1 MPQPFARIRDGAIKV
16 PIPNV
21 QQMEEYTCGA
31 AAFQAVC
38 CYFGVGP
45 SDADDYVELLKSD
58 PKNGTKPEQIV
69 NWARKFG
76 LTAECAENMSDAEL
90 KAHLDAGRP
99 VICSMQAYGSTPQ
112 RIEQYTAKENG
123 HYLDLDG
130 HYIVA
135 IGYDNENFFFED
147 PSLAGRRGFIPIAE
161 FGARWHEDDSGH
173 KLRLG
178 IVISGPDDDAPA
190 GLHEAVYIP

>member
-1 MPQPFARIRDGAIKV
+1 VQERFARIRPGAIKIPV
-16 PIPNV
+16 PNV
-21 QQMEEYTCGA
+21 QQMTNYSCGA

-45 SDADDYVELLKSD
+45 REAGEYVRCLKTNSE
-58 PKNGTKPEQIV
+58 NGTQPEEIV
-69 NWARKFG
+69 KWAANYRLNALCK
-76 LTAECAENMSDAEL
+76 ENMTDAEL
-90 KAHLDAGRP
+90 KEHLDAGRP
-99 VICSMQAYGSTPQ
+99 VICSMQAYGETPE
-112 RIEQYTAKENG
+112 RIAQYTAQEGG

-135 IGYDNENFFFED
+135 VGYDHENFYFED

-161 FGARWHEDDSGH
+161 FGRRWHEDDSGH

-178 IVISGPDDDAPA
+178 IVIWKSGDECPA
-190 GLHEAVYIP
+190 CLGEAVYIP

>member
-1 MPQPFARIRDGAIKV
+1 MSQPFARIRDGAVKV

-21 QQMEEYTCGA
+21 QQMEDYTCGA

-45 SDADDYVELLKSD
+45 SNTDDYVELLKSD
-58 PKNGTKPEQIV
+58 PKNGTRPEEIV

-76 LTAECAENMSDAEL
+76 LMAECAEYMSDAEL

-99 VICSMQAYGSTPQ
+99 VICSIQAYGKTPQ

-135 IGYDNENFFFED
+135 IGYDHENFYFED

-190 GLHEAVYIP
+190 GLREAVYIP

>member
-1 MPQPFARIRDGAIKV
+1 MPQALARIPDGAIKI

-21 QQMEEYTCGA
+21 QQMEDYTCGA

-58 PKNGTKPEQIV
+58 PKSGTKPEEIV

-76 LTAECAENMSDAEL
+76 LTAACVENMSDAEL
-90 KAHLDAGRP
+90 KEHLDAGRP
-99 VICSMQAYGSTPQ
+99 VICSVQAYGKAPW
-112 RIEQYTAKENG
+112 RIEQYTAKEDG

-135 IGYDNENFFFED
+135 IGYDDENYFFED

-161 FGARWHEDDSGH
+161 FGNRWHEDDSGH
-173 KLRLG
+173 KMRLG
-178 IVISGPDDDAPA
+178 IVIAGPADGEPA
-190 GLHEAVYIP
+190 CLREAVYIP